1 MAELRQLTGAA
12 AQQQQQHEQE
22 AGVGQGAAEAAAVQA
37 LSNVLDVNEYSARS
51 LVDQEP
57 ALLEVKEKQ
66 LKVGRG
72 RRAGRG
78 VVCCP
83 WLGSRAAHSLFV
95 QRGVA

>member
-22 AGVGQGAAEAAAVQA
+22 ARVAQGAAEAAAVQA

-66 LKVGRG
+66 LKVGRHEEG
-72 RRAGRG
+72 EGRG
-78 VVCCP
+78 VLF
-83 WLGSRAAHSLFV
+83 LGHSVLLSPC
-95 QRGVA
+95 GVAR